1 MARDYLTGY
10 ADKITL
16 APGERLKVMA
26 SSTCAQRVEARIVRT
41 RCGDLN
47 PAGPGFRETPVAV
60 DLAPSYP
67 VAEQICHAGS
77 HVLVPPHP
85 LIGGLRSVF
94 LQAVIWPTT
103 ADKGRQGLLTCW
115 NAPAASG
122 FAMILDESGA
132 LALLLGDG
140 ASAPQVL
147 SSGQPLS
154 NRQWYLMAAGYDAE
168 TGEASL
174 LQRSLAG
181 GETLTASHRTTVRPA
196 VDEDCPLIM
205 AGWLAGRERGRA
217 LAGGSYN
224 GKIER
229 PRVCNRVLSQ
239 AEMEQLRGDSLPGR
253 LQSAVVGAWDFAL
266 DISGLMVTDLSAN
279 RLHGRTVN
287 LPARGMTGSDWQ
299 PEHSS
304 WVKDPERFAAIH
316 FHDDDIYDA
325 CWEPTLE
332 VALPADLP
340 SGLYACHLKGGG
352 REDRIPFVVRPPRD
366 RATADLAV
374 LASSATWL
382 AYANLNP
389 LPFDIA
395 ELLSSRVIVLHEANL
410 LIDAHPEWGASL
422 YDVHSDGSGVCYSSL
437 FRPIINMRPGYVSSF
452 GGAGSSLREFNADT
466 HLIDWLDAKGVAY
479 DLITDEDLHHEGLE
493 LLRRYRT
500 VMTPTHSEY
509 WSTEMWD
516 AAKAYVD
523 QGGRLMVMGG
533 NGFYWRIA
541 YHRELPG
548 VIEVRRSGPAIRTWE
563 TGPGEDFQ
571 SFDGRR
577 GGLWRALARPPQAI
591 QGVGFVA
598 EGFDVSSAYRRQ
610 PDSFD
615 PRAAFIFQGIG
626 AEEPI
631 GDFGL
636 QGGGAA
642 GVEIDRADRALGT
655 PAHALVL
662 ATSEPHSE
670 SYRLVNEEVSIMIPN
685 VTGPTNRRIAADMV
699 FFETAAG
706 GAVFTTGS
714 IAWCGSLSHAGYDN
728 NVSRISEN
736 VLQRF
741 LDPAPFA
748 MPGPERESG

>member
-10 ADKITL
+10 ADRISL
-16 APGERLKVMA
+16 APGESLRVMA
-26 SSTCAQRVEARIVRT
+26 SSNCATAVEAALVRT

-47 PAGPGFRETPVAV
+47 PQGPGFSETVVPLE
-60 DLAPSYP
+60 LAPSYP

-77 HVLVPPHP
+77 HLLVDTHP
-85 LIGGLRSVF
+85 LIGGLESFF

-103 ADKGRQGLLTCW
+103 PEKGRQGLLTCW
-115 NAPAASG
+115 DGQAERG
-122 FAMILDESGA
+122 FGLVIDETGA
-132 LALLLGDG
+132 LSLILGDG
-140 ASAPQVL
+140 EGRRQSL
-147 SSGQPLS
+147 SSGRPLEM
-154 NRQWYLMAAGYDAE
+154 RHWYLVAAGYDAG
-168 TGEASL
+168 TGRARL
-174 LQRSLAG
+174 IQRPLAG
-181 GETLTASHRTTVRPA
+181 GEAATAEADFSLGSLDLA
-196 VDEDCPLIM
+196 DLPLVM
-205 AGWLAGRERGRA
+205 AGWYEGQERGRT
-217 LAGGSYN
+217 LVGGHYN

-229 PRVCNRVLSQ
+229 PRLCKRLLEP
-239 AEMEQLRGDSLPGR
+239 AEMEQLRADSLPPA
-253 LQSAVVGAWDFAL
+253 LLPDIVGAWDFSQ
-266 DISGLMVTDLSAN
+266 DIPGLSVPDLSQN

-287 LPARGMTGSDWQ
+287 LPTRGMTGSDWQ
-299 PEHSS
+299 PEHAS
-304 WVKDPERFAAIH
+304 WVKDPARFAAIH
-316 FHDDDIYDA
+316 FHDDDVYDA
-325 CWEPTLE
+325 GWEPTLE
-332 VALPADLP
+332 LRLPADLK
-340 SGLYACHLKGGG
+340 SGLYACRLTGGG
-352 REDRIPFVVRPPRD
+352 KEDRIPFVVRPPRG
-366 RATADLAV
+366 RATAELAV

-410 LIDAHPEWGASL
+410 LIDEHPEWGPSL

-437 FRPIINMRPGYVSSF
+437 YRPILNMRPGFISSF
-452 GGAGSSLREFNADT
+452 GGAGSGLREFNADT
-466 HLIDWLDAKGVAY
+466 HLLDWLEARAIAY
-479 DLITDEDLHHEGLE
+479 DLITDDDLHREGLA

-509 WSTEMWD
+509 WSTAMWD
-516 AAKAYVD
+516 AAKAYSD
-523 QGGRLMVMGG
+523 LGGRLMVMGG

-541 YHRELPG
+541 HHRELEN

-563 TGPGEDFQ
+563 TAPGEDFQ
-571 SFDGRR
+571 SFDGKR
-577 GGLWRALARPPQAI
+577 GGLWRAQGRPPQSI

-598 EGFDVSSAYRRQ
+598 EGFDVSSAYRRE
-610 PDSFD
+610 PGSFD
-615 PRAAFIFQGIG
+615 PRAAFVFEGIG
-626 AEEPI
+626 AEEAI

-642 GVEIDRADRALGT
+642 GVEIDRADPALGT

-670 SYRLVNEEVSIMIPN
+670 SFRLVNEEVSIMIPN

-699 FFETAAG
+699 FFETPGG

-714 IAWCGSLSHAGYDN
+714 IAWCGSLSHADYDN

-736 VLQRF
+736 VLRRF

-748 MPGPERESG
+748 VPGREGN